1 MTHRFASIASSDKL
15 AYVYASDHHYDGRAP
30 ISSHFRFYE
39 TCGDGLTAHSPSAPI
54 SVGML
59 ADYLFSL
66 AQAMA
71 SDNELIDA
79 AAYEVRSGIASNSD
93 IRFAQSVVFKDN
105 GKRRWVSREERKVTA
120 SETKRHDR
128 RYEEVTLR
136 HDGTPKGAY
145 NILWRDYYDGIRML
159 GLAHSIFRYRREV
172 EDNYFGNGAAVK
184 LLGWDNVDGEQLERA
199 FECALAVIEAHDRL
213 SNAARG
219 VKSYARQIAE
229 ARQPAAP
236 DTEVA

>member
-79 AAYEVRSGIASNSD
+79 AAYEVRSGIAPNSD

-120 SETKRHDR
+120 SESKRHDR
-128 RYEEVTLR
+128 RYEEVLPR

-159 GLAHSIFRYRREV
+159 GLSYSIFRYRREV

-184 LLGWDNVDGEQLERA
+184 LLGWANVDGERLERA

-236 DTEVA
+236 DAEVA

>member
-79 AAYEVRSGIASNSD
+79 AGYEVRSGIAPNRD

-136 HDGTPKGAY
+136 HDGSWGRGSLRPVRLVSPGVPIDDA
-145 NILWRDYYDGIRML
+145 DGTAVALVRSL
-159 GLAHSIFRYRREV
+159 SSN
-172 EDNYFGNGAAVK
+172 DFGKRAVRVTRTGT
-184 LLGWDNVDGEQLERA
+184 LVPPR
-199 FECALAVIEAHDRL
+199 
-213 SNAARG
+213 
-219 VKSYARQIAE
+219 
-229 ARQPAAP
+229 
-236 DTEVA
+236 

>member
-1 MTHRFASIASSDKL
+1 MTHRFASLAQPEKR
-15 AYVYASDHHYDGRAP
+15 AYVYDSMHASSAP
-30 ISSHFRFYE
+30 VSSRFRWYE
-39 TCGDGLTAHSPSAPI
+39 TYGDGMTAHSPSAPI

-159 GLAHSIFRYRREV
+159 GLSYSIFRYRREV
-172 EDNYFGNGAAVK
+172 EDNYYSGGASVD
-184 LLGWDNVDGEQLERA
+184 LLGWDSVDGEQLERA

>member
-15 AYVYASDHHYDGRAP
+15 AYVYASDHHYDGRSP
-30 ISSHFRFYE
+30 ISTHFRFYE
-39 TCGDGLTAHSPSAPI
+39 TYGDGMTAHSPSAPI
-54 SVGML
+54 PVGML

-71 SDNELIDA
+71 SDNELIEA

-93 IRFAQSVVFKDN
+93 IRFAQSVVFKD
-105 GKRRWVSREERKVTA
+105 GKRRWVSREERKVTS
-120 SETKRHDR
+120 SEAKRHDR
-128 RYEEVTLR
+128 RYEEVLPR

-145 NILWRDYYDGIRML
+145 NVLWRDFYDGIRAL
-159 GLAHSIFRYRREV
+159 GLAYSIFRYRREV

-184 LLGWDNVDGEQLERA
+184 LLGWDNVDGERLERA

-219 VKSYARQIAE
+219 VKSYARGIEE
-229 ARQPAAP
+229 ARQAAP
-236 DTEVA
+236 SQEVA